1 MLEYCV
7 RYLGNIQKNDGEINM
22 LNGKELMLGDYV
34 NIADYDFSEVIG
46 VVKEIFTDGDE
57 ILVSC
62 IDDNDKLTLT
72 DEYVHELFL
81 SKTFFLENGFKE
93 LQIYKSFTLLYNEA
107 NNVAVKII
115 HGNCFKCEVYGIEM
129 NYVHEFQHLMRLL
142 GLSEYAN
149 NLKV

>member
-1 MLEYCV
+1 
-7 RYLGNIQKNDGEINM
+7 M

-34 NIADYDFSEVIG
+34 NIADYDFPQVIG
-46 VVKEIFTDGDE
+46 VVREIYVGGDE

-72 DEYVHELFL
+72 DEYIHELFL

-107 NNVAVKII
+107 NNIVAKITR
-115 HGNCFKCEVYGIEM
+115 GNCFKCEINGIKLE
-129 NYVHEFQHLMRLL
+129 YVHEFQHLMRLL
-142 GLSEYAN
+142 GFLEYAN